1 MISNQILWAK
11 LGQNT
16 TGAIVRWHSL
26 VDHSADVAAVVE
38 SLLAPSTLRRRLAKV
53 ADVPDLDAVTC
64 ACRAVL
70 SFLHDIGKANRGFCA
85 RVDPHLDAPDW
96 AVPACVPIW
105 QPSYLCLAVDHKTP
119 YLGCARDAL
128 AWR

>member
-53 ADVPDLDAVTC
+53 ADVRRP
-64 ACRAVL
+64 
-70 SFLHDIGKANRGFCA
+70 A
-85 RVDPHLDAPDW
+85 RLFTREPGASPSVDPSSISGTKP
-96 AVPACVPIW
+96 
-105 QPSYLCLAVDHKTP
+105 K
-119 YLGCARDAL
+119 ARATGRNARTWPRPRDGRA
-128 AWR
+128 RP